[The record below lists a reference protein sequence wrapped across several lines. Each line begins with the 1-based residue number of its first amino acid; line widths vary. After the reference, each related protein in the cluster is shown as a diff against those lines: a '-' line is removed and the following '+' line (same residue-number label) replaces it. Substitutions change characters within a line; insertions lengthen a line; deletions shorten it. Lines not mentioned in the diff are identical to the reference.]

1 MLTMALLTMTRLVR
15 RRLLG
20 RLRAAHHHAVRVQM
34 DVRLA
39 IASIAASVS
48 VAMVSIALL
57 AVVRESPKAPSQ
69 G

>member
-20 RLRAAHHHAVRVQM
+20 SFVAAHHHAVRVQM

-39 IASIAASVS
+39 IVSIAASVS
-48 VAMVSIALL
+48 VAMVYGPLGRRA
-57 AVVRESPKAPSQ
+57 REPQ
-69 G
+69 GS